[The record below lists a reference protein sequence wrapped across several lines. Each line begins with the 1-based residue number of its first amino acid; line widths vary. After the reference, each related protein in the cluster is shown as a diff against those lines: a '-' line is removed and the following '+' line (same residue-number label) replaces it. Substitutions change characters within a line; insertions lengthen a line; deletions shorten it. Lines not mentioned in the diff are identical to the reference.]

1 MTRHAVLNELP
12 RTRKRPPSV
21 EVMSSPGGR
30 KRGSAAVRRTRGTPT
45 VGVQVD
51 IDPDVKAIL
60 DGYHAATGLPQWA
73 LIEAAIRA
81 GKPGPNGYPE
91 NWELPVSPQT
101 PLDLPQEAST
111 RAA

>member
-1 MTRHAVLNELP
+1 MT
-12 RTRKRPPSV
+12 
-21 EVMSSPGGR
+21 SPGGR
-30 KRGSAAVRRTRGTPT
+30 KRGVSAVRRPRGTPT

-51 IDPDVKAIL
+51 IAPDVKAIL

-81 GKPGPNGYPE
+81 GQPGPNGYPE

-111 RAA
+111 KAA

>member
-1 MTRHAVLNELP
+1 MT
-12 RTRKRPPSV
+12 
-21 EVMSSPGGR
+21 SPGGC
-30 KRGSAAVRRTRGTPT
+30 KRGVSAVRRPRGTPT

-51 IDPDVKAIL
+51 IAPDVKAIL

-101 PLDLPQEAST
+101 PLELPQEAST